1 VIIPPEPISKEEE
14 EKMINSFNSG
24 FKRPKRE
31 KTHDRIFSPINKGN
45 QLDNE
50 EKKERKIIRNSN
62 TYKDCLGKM
71 FEEQGK
77 IVRMPKVSDK
87 PCNSNFRV
95 LSEEAKN
102 NVSERYYFEINK
114 NQW

>member
-1 VIIPPEPISKEEE
+1 
-14 EKMINSFNSG
+14 
-24 FKRPKRE
+24 
-31 KTHDRIFSPINKGN
+31 
-45 QLDNE
+45 
-50 EKKERKIIRNSN
+50 
-62 TYKDCLGKM
+62 M